1 MSTGTEDAS
10 RAFQQKKNRSQALVN
25 VLFLP
30 ADQGNPQSSFKTVS
44 VVPHKL
50 MRSKIQDPRSKIQD
64 PRSKIQIVL
73 TQIQDKISV
82 FNIQRESQIMR

>member
-10 RAFQQKKNRSQALVN
+10 RAFQQKKKRCQALVN

-30 ADQGNPQSSFKTVS
+30 ADQGNPQSPFKTVS
-44 VVPHKL
+44 VVPHNL
-50 MRSKIQDPRSKIQD
+50 MRSKIQDPISKIQL
-64 PRSKIQIVL
+64 VL